1 MRPTTGAQ
9 PAPRF
14 GAGLHFLTEAAL
26 DETLPDLQ
34 DRLLGGVA
42 FGTAPGT
49 PDIDAPFLAVPMPLA
64 GGTGGGFEVLLS
76 AQPVRAEKL
85 DGVAT
90 ARSDEVLFACLEFDD
105 DAPDYEA
112 AVRAAYLRA
121 FRAIDHFGY
130 PHLLRVWNYLPD
142 IHRDRDGLER
152 YRRFSL
158 GRHEAFVAAG
168 RDIARDAP
176 AASAVGHGGGRA
188 ALCLLAA
195 RARGV
200 PVENPRQLSAWRY
213 PAQYGPRSPTF
224 ARALVARWGDRVQLY
239 VSGTASI
246 VGHQSRHPG
255 DLERQTAETIANLQ
269 AVIAQAAE
277 QAGFGPGPDAGI
289 AFKLYLR
296 DPRTSDAVETAL
308 RAAFGS
314 ACPLLSLQADICR
327 RELLLE
333 IEAVATAPVQ
343 P

>member
-195 RARGV
+195 RRTSSAPGVTRRSMARAARPSRARWSRAGATACSSTCRAPPALSV
-200 PVENPRQLSAWRY
+200 TRAATRATSNARPRR
-213 PAQYGPRSPTF
+213 PSPT
-224 ARALVARWGDRVQLY
+224 
-239 VSGTASI
+239 
-246 VGHQSRHPG
+246 
-255 DLERQTAETIANLQ
+255 
-269 AVIAQAAE
+269 
-277 QAGFGPGPDAGI
+277 
-289 AFKLYLR
+289 
-296 DPRTSDAVETAL
+296 
-308 RAAFGS
+308 
-314 ACPLLSLQADICR
+314 CR
-327 RELLLE
+327 R
-333 IEAVATAPVQ
+333 
-343 P
+343 